1 MSALDITRSTTRRL
15 AVSLRSRTRLIGVGV
30 VAGGTVLAAAAAV
43 AAVAARRRG
52 GDVVTL
58 PDPATDAIENAVSL
72 HNAAKGTIISA
83 VRAADAPDRTLVVE
97 VARRAV
103 ADAAEAGVDLV
114 PVAIG
119 VADGAVAIAHLLD
132 VPRRELAISAAV
144 AAVDVA
150 MDRGATAGSRVR
162 DSFAALPIP

>member
-30 VAGGTVLAAAAAV
+30 VAGATVLAAAV
-43 AAVAARRRG
+43 AAVAARRKG

-58 PDPATDAIENAVSL
+58 PDPATDATEKAVSL

-132 VPRRELAISAAV
+132 VPQRELAISAAV

-150 MDRGATAGSRVR
+150 MERGTTAGSRVR

>member
-1 MSALDITRSTTRRL
+1 MSAFDITRSTTRWFT
-15 AVSLRSRTRLIGVGV
+15 ASLRSRTHLIGIG
-30 VAGGTVLAAAAAV
+30 AAASVAALA
-43 AAVAARRRG
+43 AAVAARRG
-52 GDVVTL
+52 SGDVVTL
-58 PDPATDAIENAVSL
+58 PDPATDATENALSL

-97 VARRAV
+97 VARGAL

-119 VADGAVAIAHLLD
+119 VADGAIAIAHLVD
-132 VPRRELAISAAV
+132 VPRRELAVTVAM

-150 MDRGATAGSRVR
+150 TEQGATAGSRVR
-162 DSFAALPIP
+162 ESFAALPIP